1 MLINHFDLKTTLTN
15 YFEDDLKFFENCFEL
30 PLSRPTHVRKQVL
43 FNSCYFT
50 TIPGGRPGGWA
61 AGRVAGGIKIKANSV
76 QFQLK
81 LPTGTELGI
90 V

>member
-1 MLINHFDLKTTLTN
+1 MIINQFDLKTTLTN

-30 PLSRPTHVRKQVL
+30 PLSTRPTHVSKQVL

-50 TIPGGRPGGWA
+50 TIPGGWSASWP
-61 AGRVAGGIKIKANSV
+61 AGENENKANSG

-81 LPTGTELGI
+81 LP